1 MHSRSVLFVPR
12 SQSYRHFT
20 FSSPRRLNLIN
31 HSNFQRA
38 DYIFFLYIQPTTV
51 SSLFHSFI
59 SIVVE
64 DRRFSNNRYEVNK
77 NCLKQNF
84 KKINIC
90 LSLVVFF
97 FFLKEIFLTQDAEN
111 RQRVTSRMN
120 QMSKNKMRISL
131 NCLELYSKRIQYMKV
146 FNSFVYMYI
155 YKKKIYSF

>member
-1 MHSRSVLFVPR
+1 MVFRLHTLRYLLRAQSLDNMLCYLPVTERFFFFFFSVAENAFHVFTNNAVNHMHSRSVLFVPR
-12 SQSYRHFT
+12 NQSYRHFT

-77 NCLKQNF
+77 NC
-84 KKINIC
+84 KIE
-90 LSLVVFF
+90 F
-97 FFLKEIFLTQDAEN
+97 
-111 RQRVTSRMN
+111 
-120 QMSKNKMRISL
+120 
-131 NCLELYSKRIQYMKV
+131 
-146 FNSFVYMYI
+146 
-155 YKKKIYSF
+155 